1 METSIEGYSEKK
13 VFCRSRQNLWEIP
26 VKNAVCNTFI
36 ITNLSHAFH
45 KEFVL
50 SNTILFKNFLNTFF
64 PEHILMTASV
74 HMIWNYPLRHYFV
87 VHPLILYSHT
97 FFVLKNFNYSILSIT
112 YFFVSFIVY
121 RPVYDDCYLIFNRS
135 GSSIEKYFLFTKCF
149 FYFEL
154 RTAFT
159 FQENKKFEKFRF
171 FSTYFRG
178 GSSNKFVR

>member
-26 VKNAVCNTFI
+26 VKNAACNTFI
-36 ITNLSHAFH
+36 ITNLSQAFH

-74 HMIWNYPLRHYFV
+74 HMTWNYRLRYYFV

-97 FFVLKNFNYSILSIT
+97 FFVLKNFLTTVFSVLRIFLYLLLYT
-112 YFFVSFIVY
+112 DQFMMIV
-121 RPVYDDCYLIFNRS
+121 
-135 GSSIEKYFLFTKCF
+135 T
-149 FYFEL
+149 
-154 RTAFT
+154 
-159 FQENKKFEKFRF
+159 
-171 FSTYFRG
+171 
-178 GSSNKFVR
+178 

>member
-26 VKNAVCNTFI
+26 VKNAACNTFI
-36 ITNLSHAFH
+36 ITNLSQAFH

-135 GSSIEKYFLFTKCF
+135 GSSIEKYFFFQNASFILSWEQLLLFRKIRSSRNSDF
-149 FYFEL
+149 FQLISEADL
-154 RTAFT
+154 VT
-159 FQENKKFEKFRF
+159 
-171 FSTYFRG
+171 SL
-178 GSSNKFVR
+178 